1 MKKGILFIAMAFLI
15 TAGLSAQ
22 DQLLTQLKTQDK
34 DQIQDPDKDQLQIRK
49 KDKIHQTDAVVEADQ
64 DKDQLRT
71 RKKDQTQDPDQDQL
85 KTKDQIR
92 LHSGVSAKSARPA
105 SGAMKNAG
113 ATGARKAQGASG
125 ASTGVRKV
133 TRSGMGPKR

>member
-15 TAGLSAQ
+15 TAGLNAQ
-22 DQLLTQLKTQDK
+22 DQLRTNLKTQDK
-34 DQIQDPDKDQLQIRK
+34 DKTMARDKDQL
-49 KDKIHQTDAVVEADQ
+49 HTPVADVQAAQ

-71 RKKDQTQDPDQDQL
+71 RKKDQTQDPDKDQL

-92 LHSGVSAKSARPA
+92 LHTGVSAKSAKPA
-105 SGAMKNAG
+105 GGAMKKAG
-113 ATGARKAQGASG
+113 AVSARRSQGASG
-125 ASTGVRKV
+125 AGTMAKKA